1 MLSRKNNVELSCSDY
16 MTYFFQLR
24 RVAMAG
30 SDVTDRE
37 FLDMLLNQNSATNTA
52 EEWLQFEQM
61 REQRQEESI
70 RKLQATV
77 EAQGKI
83 LQAMADRLK
92 ITD

>member
-1 MLSRKNNVELSCSDY
+1 
-16 MTYFFQLR
+16 
-24 RVAMAG
+24 MAG
-30 SDVTDRE
+30 SDLTDRE
-37 FLDMLLNQNSATNTA
+37 FLDMLLSQNSGTNTA
-52 EEWLQFEQM
+52 EEWFQFEQM

-77 EAQGKI
+77 EAQGKL